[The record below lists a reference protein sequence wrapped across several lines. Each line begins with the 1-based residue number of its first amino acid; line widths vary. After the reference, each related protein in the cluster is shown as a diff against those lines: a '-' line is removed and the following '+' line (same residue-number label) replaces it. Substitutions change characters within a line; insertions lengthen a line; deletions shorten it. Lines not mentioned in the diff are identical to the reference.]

1 MKNVLI
7 LGANGSLAR
16 VTTQYLLNNSELH
29 LRLYLRNAP
38 RLKNPDTSRV
48 DIVDGDVMDYQKLVA
63 AMKGQDVVY
72 ANLNGNMKA
81 AAENI
86 ANAMYASGLKRL
98 IFISS
103 MGIYGEVPG
112 ERYSS
117 ILDPYR
123 DSAAVVE
130 ASNLDYTVIRPGWFT
145 NQDVVD
151 YQITRKGEPFQG
163 HDVSRKSIADL
174 IMQLIQTPNLYV
186 HDSIGI
192 SEA

>member
-16 VTTQYLLNNSELH
+16 VTTQYLLKNTVLH
-29 LRLYLRNAP
+29 LRLYLRNAR
-38 RLKNPDTSRV
+38 RLNNPEPSRV

-63 AMKGQDVVY
+63 AMEGQDVVY

-86 ANAMYASGLKRL
+86 VKAMQASGLKRL

-117 ILDPYR
+117 ILNPYR

-130 ASNLDYTVIRPGWFT
+130 ASDLDYTVIRPGWFT

-174 IMQLIQTPNLYV
+174 IMRLIQTPDLYV

>member
-16 VTTQYLLNNSELH
+16 VTTQYLLNNTELH
-29 LRLYLRNAP
+29 LRLYLRKAS
-38 RLKNPDTSRV
+38 RLKNTDTSRV

-86 ANAMYASGLKRL
+86 VNAMYASGLKRL

-117 ILDPYR
+117 ILNPYR

-145 NQDVVD
+145 NQDVVY

>member
-16 VTTQYLLNNSELH
+16 VTTQYLLKNTDLH
-29 LRLYLRNAP
+29 LRLYLRNAR
-38 RLKNPDTSRV
+38 RLNNPEPSRV

-63 AMKGQDVVY
+63 AMEGQDVVY

-86 ANAMYASGLKRL
+86 VKAMQASGLKRL

-103 MGIYGEVPG
+103 MGIYGEVSG
-112 ERYSS
+112 ERYSG
-117 ILDPYR
+117 ILNPYR

-130 ASNLDYTVIRPGWFT
+130 SSDLDYTVIRPGWFT

-174 IMQLIQTPNLYV
+174 IMQLIQTPALYV
-186 HDSIGI
+186 HDSVGI